1 VNETS
6 ESESNVEKSP
16 QQNPSFA
23 RTAADKVGIGK
34 SQSLFTLVLVS
45 TLASSF
51 IAAYVLIVGLFTI
64 HRLEVD
70 TIGDAAVQ
78 AAREISDIQV
88 EDPSTGTI
96 NLCDWRDRISM
107 YRAEKASARS
117 IFSLRKT
124 FEKLEELGRLS
135 KIDLFVKMAQRDKK
149 KVEILE
155 SKLADAVRAAVKQQS
170 SAHDGQISSEGQGR
184 VYEHIKS
191 LLMSNLS
198 PQEGGLSR
206 LQIKLGYVDANEFNT
221 QGLPVTIVSSKS
233 FAEVA
238 PHKAPNLVLVTAEF
252 RTKQKDGQSAPEV
265 VTKTACA
272 FIKPQSDNSY
282 RCLFALTFPQGMPPN
297 ARNVFSMI
305 KTISWKSKGTWRQVI
320 GNEVPGNGSL
330 APPLEPSLP
339 EMSPADALCV
349 ALYDWLKYVGPD
361 FQPET
366 VMACFKQNWET
377 GAQINSSNLEG
388 KASSFGVTDDQINS
402 CVARDTG
409 ARDYA
414 FLYQS
419 NPNGVGQIALS
430 KAFQI
435 TQLNAL
441 PQANHN
447 FPANSFP
454 LFINSTGHCT
464 IVGTKSFDKVLLHNF
479 FKDLKATNLAA
490 LESFSAAKSLHE
502 QSVNALYQLSQRQMI
517 EQQELASLKHR
528 LVNISRTVFVSIDNR
543 AEIKAMQ
550 ESADEKKRALEKEL
564 IEKRMVELKEVIDE
578 DEKERLYNVNL
589 QHRTSVVAQ
598 NANRIQTSTYELCAN
613 LSTFCRDGL
622 FAITPGGYLVGQNTI
637 FIPLT
642 KPILEADLLESV
654 DSDKGKQIEPKE
666 KPLRSQIIQEA
677 NNPVVPPY
685 DLSVENPLQPG
696 EDSNKLIM
704 SWLKPDLQVFLT
716 AENAFSKLQNVRVGN
731 KSLQAKITAGSVLPK
746 VTSCMLLFDSLNLN
760 KDEPSKVTPPRLTG
774 SYPFSNLA
782 VPVNQMIYYCGKAM
796 ATGQTPSVNWSVL
809 ARNFV
814 ACQGN
819 VVKNNSTTEYVGAP
833 VSANNA
839 QFSRSWAAAAN
850 NENPPLA
857 GEFQIRTPLPD
868 FANEFEETYL
878 TNPLNDSQ
886 TAEIPPVPPDM
897 L

>member
-6 ESESNVEKSP
+6 GPESNVENSP
-16 QQNPSFA
+16 KQNSGFA

-51 IAAYVLIVGLFTI
+51 IAAYVLIIGLFTI

-70 TIGDAAVQ
+70 TMGDAAVQ

-107 YRAEKASARS
+107 YRAEKSSARS

-124 FEKLEELGRLS
+124 FEKIDEFGHLA

-149 KVEILE
+149 KVAVLE
-155 SKLADAVRAAVKQQS
+155 SKLADLIQAAVKQQPLPRDPQ
-170 SAHDGQISSEGQGR
+170 ASSEGQGR

-191 LLMSNLS
+191 LLVSNLS
-198 PQEGGLSR
+198 PQEGSLNR

-221 QGLPVTIVSSKS
+221 QGLPVTLVSSKS
-233 FAEVA
+233 FADVA
-238 PHKAPNLVLVTAEF
+238 PHKAPNLVLITAEF
-252 RTKQKDGQSAPEV
+252 RTKQKDARTPSEI

-272 FIKPQSDNSY
+272 FIKPQPDNSY

-297 ARNVFSMI
+297 TRSLFSLI
-305 KTISWKSKGTWRQVI
+305 KTINWKSRGTWRQVI

-339 EMSPADALCV
+339 EMNPADALCV

-377 GAQINSSNLEG
+377 ATQINSSNLEG
-388 KASSFGVTDDQINS
+388 KPSSFGVTDDQINS

-409 ARDYA
+409 ARDYSY
-414 FLYQS
+414 LYQS
-419 NPNGVGQIALS
+419 NPDGVGQIALS
-430 KAFQI
+430 KAFQV
-435 TQLNAL
+435 TQLNEL

-454 LFINSTGHCT
+454 LFIDSTGNCN
-464 IVGTKSFDKVLLHNF
+464 IVGSKKFDKVLLHNF

-490 LESFSAAKSLHE
+490 LESFSAARSLHE
-502 QSVNALYQLSQRQMI
+502 QSVNSLYQLSQRQMI

-528 LVNISRTVFVSIDNR
+528 LVNISRAVFVSLDTR
-543 AEIKAMQ
+543 SEIKEMQ
-550 ESADEKKRALEKEL
+550 ASADEKKRVVEKEL
-564 IEKRMVELKEVIDE
+564 IEKRMVELKQVIDE
-578 DEKERLYNVNL
+578 DEKERIYNVSL
-589 QHRTSVVAQ
+589 QHKTSVVAQ

-613 LSTFCRDGL
+613 LSKFCRDGL
-622 FAITPGGYLVGQNTI
+622 FAVTPGGYLIGQNTI

-642 KPILEADLLESV
+642 KPILEADLLESI
-654 DSDKGKQIEPKE
+654 DKDNNKQDEDKE
-666 KPLRSQIIQEA
+666 KPIRSQLVQEIT
-677 NNPVVPPY
+677 NPAVPPY
-685 DLSVENPLQPG
+685 DPSTEPRLASDE
-696 EDSNKLIM
+696 SSKKLIM
-704 SWLKPDLQVFLT
+704 SWLKPELQVFLT
-716 AENAFSKLQNVRVGN
+716 AENAFSKLENVRIGDE
-731 KSLQAKITAGSVLPK
+731 SLKAKITAGSVLPK
-746 VTSCMLLFDSLNLN
+746 VASCMLLFDSLNLN
-760 KDEPSKVTPPRLTG
+760 ADDPSKITPPKLTG
-774 SYPFSNLA
+774 NYPFSNIS
-782 VPVNQMIYYCGKAM
+782 VPVNQLIYYCGKAM
-796 ATGQTPSVNWSVL
+796 ATGQAPSVNWSVL
-809 ARNFV
+809 ARDFV

-819 VVKNNSTTEYVGAP
+819 VVKNNSTTAYVGTP
-833 VSANNA
+833 VAGNSAH
-839 QFSRSWAAAAN
+839 

>member
-1 VNETS
+1 MNETS
-6 ESESNVEKSP
+6 EPDSNVENNPK
-16 QQNPSFA
+16 QNSGFA

-51 IAAYVLIVGLFTI
+51 IAAYVLIVGLCTI

-107 YRAEKASARS
+107 YRAEKSSARS

-124 FEKLEELGRLS
+124 FEKIEELGRLS

-155 SKLADAVRAAVKQQS
+155 GKLADAVQAAVKQQS
-170 SAHDGQISSEGQGR
+170 VARDAQISGEGQGR

-191 LLMSNLS
+191 LLMSNRS

-206 LQIKLGYVDANEFNT
+206 LQIKLGYIDANEFNT
-221 QGLPVTIVSSKS
+221 QGLPVTRVSSKS
-233 FAEVA
+233 FADVA

-252 RTKQKDGQSAPEV
+252 RTKPKDSRIAPEV

-272 FIKPQSDNSY
+272 FIKPQPDNSY
-282 RCLFALTFPQGMPPN
+282 RCMFALTFPQGMPPN
-297 ARNVFSMI
+297 VRSLFSLI
-305 KTISWKSKGTWRQVI
+305 KTTNWKSKGTWRQVI
-320 GNEVPGNGSL
+320 GSEVPGNGSL

-349 ALYDWLKYVGPD
+349 ALYDWFKYVGPD

-366 VMACFKQNWET
+366 AVACLKQNWET
-377 GAQINSSNLEG
+377 ASQINSSNLEV
-388 KASSFGVTDDQINS
+388 KSSSFGVTDDQINS

-414 FLYQS
+414 FLYQT

-430 KAFQI
+430 KAFQV
-435 TQLNAL
+435 TQLNEL

-454 LFINSTGHCT
+454 LFIDSTGNCN
-464 IVGTKSFDKVLLHNF
+464 IVGSKSFDRALVHNF

-490 LESFSAAKSLHE
+490 VESFSAAKSLHE
-502 QSVNALYQLSQRQMI
+502 QSVNSLYQLSQRQMI

-528 LVNISRTVFVSIDNR
+528 LVHISRVVFVSIDRR
-543 AEIKAMQ
+543 AEIKALQ
-550 ESADEKKRALEKEL
+550 ESVDEKKRALEKEL

-578 DEKERLYNVNL
+578 DEKERLYNVSL

-598 NANRIQTSTYELCAN
+598 NANRIQASTYELCAN
-613 LSTFCRDGL
+613 LSKFCRDGL
-622 FAITPGGYLVGQNTI
+622 FAITPGSYLVGQNTI

-642 KPILEADLLESV
+642 KPILEADLLESM
-654 DSDKGKQIEPKE
+654 DKDKDKQTPPKE
-666 KPLRSQIIQEA
+666 KPLRLQTTEES
-677 NNPVVPPY
+677 NNAAVPPY
-685 DLSVENPLQPG
+685 DASVETLQKSG
-696 EDSNKLIM
+696 ESSKKLIM
-704 SWLKPDLQVFLT
+704 SWMKPELQVFLT
-716 AENAFSKLQNVRVGN
+716 AENAFSKLENVRVGN
-731 KSLQAKITAGSVLPK
+731 ESLQAKITAGSVLPK

-760 KDEPSKVTPPRLTG
+760 SDDPAKITPPRLTG
-774 SYPFSNLA
+774 IYPFSNIS
-782 VPVNQMIYYCGKAM
+782 VPVNQLIYYCGKAIG
-796 ATGQTPSVNWSVL
+796 TGQAPSVNWSVL
-809 ARNFV
+809 ARDFV

-833 VSANNA
+833 VPANNT
-839 QFSRSWAAAAN
+839 QLERSWTGDSN
-850 NENPPLA
+850 HENPPLA